1 MKSPRNVWF
10 ALVALV
16 VLLLDQGSKI
26 AITQNL
32 AYRTDVVEVIPGF
45 FQLVHVRNSGAAF
58 GMLADHDYRMAVFAV
73 FTLFAVGVIASLF
86 RELKPEERYLPAT
99 LGLILGGAIGNGI
112 DRVHKQAVTDFLRF
126 YVDHPDV
133 KRWLIDTFGTNQ
145 YPSFNVADMAIVAGV
160 GLFVVHY
167 LFLYE
172 DPEEKGEAERQT
184 A

>member
-1 MKSPRNVWF
+1 MKSPRNLWF
-10 ALVALV
+10 GLVALS
-16 VLLLDQGSKI
+16 VLLLDQGSK
-26 AITQNL
+26 AAVAQHL
-32 AYRTDVVEVIPGF
+32 PYRTGVVEVIPGF

-58 GMLADHDYRMAVFAV
+58 GMLADHDDRMAVFAV
-73 FTLFAVGVIASLF
+73 FTLFAVGVIVSLF
-86 RELKPEERYLPAT
+86 RELKPEEKYLPAT
-99 LGLILGGAIGNGI
+99 LGLILGGAVGNGI

-145 YPSFNVADMAIVAGV
+145 YPSFNVADIAIVTGV
-160 GLFVVHY
+160 ALFVVHY

-172 DPEEKGEAERQT
+172 DPQEEAAAERQP